1 MRPLGSRPLP
11 SSCALSP
18 LGLLSC
24 PAHTRCHGIDVA
36 GRIRVMGQIDAHGNA
51 HDAAGKFDGRIRID
65 PERSLAEELAQLP
78 GLSNIPFTNSEKSL
92 NPLRPHPS
100 AQEQLTW
107 VVQGDDHETRLIEA
121 ESSEAA
127 AEYAAAEFSAQ
138 YGEEID
144 PETMCVLGA
153 FHGSSEDVGEEDF
166 VDMEG
171 MDRDTAVYA
180 LRQAD

>member
-1 MRPLGSRPLP
+1 M
-11 SSCALSP
+11 
-18 LGLLSC
+18 
-24 PAHTRCHGIDVA
+24 DVA

-51 HDAAGKFDGRIRID
+51 HDAAGRFDGRIRIG

-78 GLSNIPFTNSEKSL
+78 GLRNIPFTNSEKSL
-92 NPLRPHPS
+92 DPVRPHPS

-121 ESSEAA
+121 ESSDAA
-127 AEYAAAEFSAQ
+127 TEFSAQ

-153 FHGSSEDVGEEDF
+153 FHGSPEDVGEEDF
-166 VDMEG
+166 ADMEG